1 MRRREM
7 PFRAGRAVAEPETRS
22 APRRPGAA
30 PDLVCGRP
38 WRRYCSRVTHLRPL
52 ADLRFCL
59 AGSGRVGSSLARW
72 AAAGGARP
80 VAVAYHSAPA
90 GAVALAAALG
100 ARAVPLAELECG
112 DESDLLLVAVP
123 DPALPEVV
131 ARLAGRRQAPVILHT
146 SGSRGAEVL
155 APLAAGGSPSDSS
168 KRRSKGSSKGSSI
181 GALHPLKAFP
191 RPLPHPDAARDVFFG
206 VDGDADAVALAERL
220 VAAWGGIAGRVPGD
234 RRDLYHLAA
243 TLAAGG
249 VTTLLAT
256 AEHIARAAGLPPEVV
271 GGYLELA
278 RGAVAAASEETVA
291 GGGVAAAITGP
302 VARGDDD
309 TVARH
314 LAALAD
320 LLPDLVPLVAL
331 LGHETLERQRESAPL
346 TAAQRR
352 LAERLARVLG

>member
-1 MRRREM
+1 
-7 PFRAGRAVAEPETRS
+7 
-22 APRRPGAA
+22 
-30 PDLVCGRP
+30 
-38 WRRYCSRVTHLRPL
+38 VTPLRPL

-59 AGSGRVGSSLARW
+59 AGSGRVGSSMARW
-72 AAAGGARP
+72 AAASGARP
-80 VAVAYHSAPA
+80 VAVAYHAAPTA
-90 GAVALAAALG
+90 AAALAADLG
-100 ARAVPLAELECG
+100 ARAVPLAELESG
-112 DESDLLLVAVP
+112 DDSDLLLVAVP

-131 ARLAGRRQAPVILHT
+131 ARLAGRRQAPVALHT
-146 SGSRGAEVL
+146 SGSRGADVL
-155 APLAAGGSPSDSS
+155 APLAAGG
-168 KRRSKGSSKGSSI
+168 GSSIGSSIGSAI

-191 RPLPHPDAARDVFFG
+191 RPLPHPDAARGVFFA
-206 VDGDADAVALAERL
+206 VDGDPDAVALAERL
-220 VAAWGGIAGRVPGD
+220 VAAWGGVAGRVPGD

-256 AEHIARAAGLPPEVV
+256 AERIARAAGLPPAVV

-278 RGAVAAASEETVA
+278 RGAVAAATEEVVA

-302 VARGDDD
+302 VARGDDE

-331 LGHETLERQRESAPL
+331 LGRETLERQRESAPL
-346 TAAQRR
+346 TAAQSR

>member
-1 MRRREM
+1 M
-7 PFRAGRAVAEPETRS
+7 PFRAGRAAAEPADALR
-22 APRRPGAA
+22 APAPGAA

-38 WRRYCSRVTHLRPL
+38 WRRYCSRVTRLRPL
-52 ADLRFCL
+52 ADLRVCL

-72 AAAGGARP
+72 AAAGGART

-90 GAVALAAALG
+90 AAVALAADLG
-100 ARAVPLAELECG
+100 ARAVPLAELACG
-112 DESDLLLVAVP
+112 DESDLLLIAVP

-131 ARLAGRRQAPVILHT
+131 ARLARRPQAPVVLHT
-146 SGSRGAEVL
+146 SGSRGADAL
-155 APLAAGGSPSDSS
+155 APLAAGGGPSDSS
-168 KRRSKGSSKGSSI
+168 QDSPGDSPNESSGSSI

-191 RPLPHPDAARDVFFG
+191 RPLPHPDAARDVFFA
-206 VDGDADAVALAERL
+206 VDGDPDAVALAERL

-256 AEHIARAAGLPPEVV
+256 AERVARTAGLPAEVV

-278 RGAVAAASEETVA
+278 RGAVAAASEEAVA
-291 GGGVAAAITGP
+291 GGSLAAAITGP

-309 TVARH
+309 TVGRH
-314 LAALAD
+314 LAALAE

-331 LGHETLERQRESAPL
+331 LGLETLERQRESAPL

-352 LAERLARVLG
+352 LADRLARVLG

>member
-1 MRRREM
+1 M
-7 PFRAGRAVAEPETRS
+7 PT
-22 APRRPGAA
+22 
-30 PDLVCGRP
+30 
-38 WRRYCSRVTHLRPL
+38 LRPL

-80 VAVAYHSAPA
+80 VAIAYHSAPA
-90 GAVALAAALG
+90 AAVALAADLG
-100 ARAVPLAELECG
+100 ARAVPLAELACG

-123 DPALPEVV
+123 DPALPEAV
-131 ARLAGRRQAPVILHT
+131 ARLAGRPQAPVVLHT
-146 SGSRGAEVL
+146 SGSRGADVL
-155 APLAAGGSPSDSS
+155 APLAAGDTTA
-168 KRRSKGSSKGSSI
+168 SSI

-191 RPLPHPDAARDVFFG
+191 RPLPHPDAARGVFFA
-206 VDGDADAVALAERL
+206 VDGDEAAVALAERL

-256 AEHIARAAGLPPEVV
+256 AEHVACAAGLPPEVV

-278 RGAVAAASEETVA
+278 RGAVAAASEEVVA
-291 GGGVAAAITGP
+291 GGSVAAAITGP

-314 LAALAD
+314 LAALGE

-331 LGHETLERQRESAPL
+331 LGHETLERQRASAPL

-352 LAERLARVLG
+352 LADRLARVLG

>member
-1 MRRREM
+1 M
-7 PFRAGRAVAEPETRS
+7 
-22 APRRPGAA
+22 
-30 PDLVCGRP
+30 
-38 WRRYCSRVTHLRPL
+38 THLRPL

-72 AAAGGARP
+72 AAASGARP

-90 GAVALAAALG
+90 GAVALAADLG

-131 ARLAGRRQAPVILHT
+131 ARLTGRRQAPVILHT

-155 APLAAGGSPSDSS
+155 APLAAGGSPSDSPS
-168 KRRSKGSSKGSSI
+168 DSSKSSSI

-191 RPLPHPDAARDVFFG
+191 RPLPHPDAARDIFFA
-206 VDGDADAVALAERL
+206 VDGDADAMALAERL
-220 VAAWGGIAGRVPGD
+220 VAAWGGISGRVPGD

-256 AEHIARAAGLPPEVV
+256 AEHIARAAGLPPAVV

>member
-1 MRRREM
+1 M
-7 PFRAGRAVAEPETRS
+7 
-22 APRRPGAA
+22 
-30 PDLVCGRP
+30 
-38 WRRYCSRVTHLRPL
+38 
-52 ADLRFCL
+52 
-59 AGSGRVGSSLARW
+59 ARW
-72 AAAGGARP
+72 AAASGARP
-80 VAVAYHSAPA
+80 VAVAYHAAPTA
-90 GAVALAAALG
+90 AAALAADLG
-100 ARAVPLAELECG
+100 ARAVPLAELESG
-112 DESDLLLVAVP
+112 DDSDLLLVAVP

-131 ARLAGRRQAPVILHT
+131 ARLAGRRQAPVVLHT
-146 SGSRGAEVL
+146 SGSRGADVL
-155 APLAAGGSPSDSS
+155 APLAAGGGTSDSS
-168 KRRSKGSSKGSSI
+168 KGSTSDSSKGSSIGSAI

-191 RPLPHPDAARDVFFG
+191 RPLPHPDAARGVFFA
-206 VDGDADAVALAERL
+206 VDGDPDAVALAERL
-220 VAAWGGIAGRVPGD
+220 VAAWGGVAGRVPGD

-256 AEHIARAAGLPPEVV
+256 AERIARAAGLPPAVV

-278 RGAVAAASEETVA
+278 RGAVAAATEEVVA

-331 LGHETLERQRESAPL
+331 LGRETLERQRESAPL
-346 TAAQRR
+346 TAAQSR